1 MNEIFSL
8 TCSWTGAQH
17 GHRVHLGV
25 FNSEEKHAG
34 RSVMCCLTGPGGR
47 QGQRVSESA
56 CFKVRLHSQRWITN
70 GRQDNGS
77 SGFVV
82 PVKIHRRTKQTNNQ
96 KKKPVH
102 CTTVRS
108 IQPRRC
114 HCLCKAQLGS
124 WWELGRAAS
133 QGITRV
139 HTGDWKCSTFKK
151 GLVSTSA
158 GNKTVLFNFQI
169 ILSSDWQWCITH
181 ETRGFFKRA
190 SKARGRKP
198 FSGRD
203 YIDDNVALVNVPKLH
218 PFGWLYKGGY

>member
-1 MNEIFSL
+1 MLFNRSRRQAG
-8 TCSWTGAQH
+8 SAASVSQH
-17 GHRVHLGV
+17 VSKFDYTVKGELRMAARTMAPLDLW
-25 FNSEEKHAG
+25 
-34 RSVMCCLTGPGGR
+34 CLSKYTEGP
-47 QGQRVSESA
+47 
-56 CFKVRLHSQRWITN
+56 N
-70 GRQDNGS
+70 
-77 SGFVV
+77 
-82 PVKIHRRTKQTNNQ
+82 KQTIK

-114 HCLCKAQLGS
+114 HCLCKAQLGR

-158 GNKTVLFNFQI
+158 GNKTVLLNFQI